1 MLSYSWHTY
10 SNENNESLSIDLI
23 RPTAWRYMVPEYLS
37 FFSIL
42 LNIVHASLENGSRL
56 NQNP

>member
-1 MLSYSWHTY
+1 MLSYSWHKY

-23 RPTAWRYMVPEYLS
+23 WPTAWRYMVPEYLS
-37 FFSIL
+37 FFSFL